1 MNVIILTI
9 RAATAKKN
17 SSSVDQK
24 SRSNLCKSRRTCF
37 SPNRYLLMALV
48 DDPVRSFK
56 AKMAS
61 VISVRVVMMLI
72 GIVSLEENFFYFQLY
87 AFCAR

>member
-1 MNVIILTI
+1 MVPWCVLLVSTVVTDSLRLDSTSFRPTKLT
-9 RAATAKKN
+9 
-17 SSSVDQK
+17 
-24 SRSNLCKSRRTCF
+24 
-37 SPNRYLLMALV
+37 LV

-72 GIVSLEENFFYFQLY
+72 GSRRIFLIFSLGGCDLQKVPCFT
-87 AFCAR
+87 